1 MTVRIW
7 AEQHAAVGAVAT
19 IFVGF
24 SWGGWSLGSTADRMA
39 KEQSERAVVAALAP
53 VCADKFRAL
62 PDGEAKTIALSKVEA
77 WKRGEEFPKDF
88 VTLPGETYPS
98 SALVYACS
106 TLLLAPKS
114 AALQWEARRGTLLGD
129 AMTINDLPN
138 NAMRAV
144 FFSLAAAIVVFVGML
159 LLTIHS

>member
-1 MTVRIW
+1 
-7 AEQHAAVGAVAT
+7 
-19 IFVGF
+19 
-24 SWGGWSLGSTADRMA
+24 MA
-39 KEQSERAVVAALAP
+39 KEQSERAVVTALAP

-62 PDGEAKTIALSKVEA
+62 PDAEAKTIALSKVEA

-114 AALQWEARRGTLLGD
+114 AALQWESRWGTSLGD
-129 AMTINDLPN
+129 AVNDLPN
-138 NAMRAV
+138 YVMRAV
-144 FFSLAAAIVVFVGML
+144 FLSLAAAIVVFVGML
-159 LLTIHS
+159 LLTIHP